1 MVCSSP
7 SGIKERGIARIL
19 FKFERGMVLRW
30 PKGKTKVTETKLSP
44 SRIPA

>member
-7 SGIKERGIARIL
+7 SGIKERGIARKL
-19 FKFERGMVLRW
+19 FKFDREMVLRR
-30 PKGKTKVTETKLSP
+30 PKGKTKDTESGLSP

>member
-7 SGIKERGIARIL
+7 SGIKETGNARKL

-30 PKGKTKVTETKLSP
+30 PKGKTKVTESRLSP

>member
-7 SGIKERGIARIL
+7 SGIKETGIARKL
-19 FKFERGMVLRW
+19 FNFERAMLLRR
-30 PKGKTKVTETKLSP
+30 PKGKTKVTESELSP